1 MKFDITKVPGYAA
14 EMSAEDKLK
23 LIEGFEIDLSG
34 YVLKSVSDK
43 NASEA
48 AEYKKKYNATLTEQ
62 ERREAEL
69 AEINKQRDAELVQ
82 LRRERAID
90 QQTAKYLSLGFEA
103 ELAAATAVAS
113 VDGNTDTVFAN
124 MTKHQQDR
132 EAKLRAELLKS
143 TPTPPSGDA
152 PNLGSQQYAQM
163 AAEAYA
169 KGDYTSGTYYTR
181 LSQQNN

>member
-69 AEINKQRDAELVQ
+69 AEINKQRDAELAQ
-82 LRRERAID
+82 LKRERAID
-90 QQTAKYLSLGFEA
+90 QQTAKYISLGFDA
-103 ELAAATAVAS
+103 ELATATAIAS
-113 VDGNTDTVFAN
+113 VEGNTDTVFAN
-124 MTKHQQDR
+124 IAKHLGNVL
-132 EAKLRAELLKS
+132 EPVTTAMHPEILRIKTALHDKGALGTLMS
-143 TPTPPSGDA
+143 GSGPTVFGLFED
-152 PNLGSQQYAQM
+152 
-163 AAEAYA
+163 EEI
-169 KGDYTSGTYYTR
+169 
-181 LSQQNN
+181 

>member
-69 AEINKQRDAELVQ
+69 AEINKQRDAELAQ
-82 LRRERAID
+82 LKRERAID
-90 QQTAKYLSLGFEA
+90 QQTAKYISLGFDA
-103 ELAAATAVAS
+103 ELATATAIARTAI
-113 VDGNTDTVFAN
+113 DPTWRADPCFAW
-124 MTKHQQDR
+124 MQTSPMR
-132 EAKLRAELLKS
+132 I
-143 TPTPPSGDA
+143 SGRT
-152 PNLGSQQYAQM
+152 G
-163 AAEAYA
+163 
-169 KGDYTSGTYYTR
+169 R
-181 LSQQNN
+181 